1 MELFSTIGRNIQ
13 RQRKNYSA
21 IQAELFSDVEWR
33 YAGQDHTVRQTCIQ
47 YSFIL
52 CTIGSTYIYGCRP
65 GGGGGMGE
73 GVGEMIGNGA
83 GGKNIIHSWTY
94 FGLP

>member
-1 MELFSTIGRNIQ
+1 VQLFRTIGGNIQ
-13 RQRKNYSA
+13 QQRKNYSA
-21 IQAELFSDVEWR
+21 VQAELFSDVEWR

-65 GGGGGMGE
+65 GGRGHGGGGR
-73 GVGEMIGNGA
+73 
-83 GGKNIIHSWTY
+83 K
-94 FGLP
+94 